1 MIFANLDREEK
12 MFILNKIS
20 SAKPEWKA
28 FLISNENSSKT
39 ISFRAAHTYIGLDYI
54 RNYPP
59 SPTPRTSPLGFL
71 FQEFV
76 KSSYLLDSLCL
87 VKHMSSLSTNLDR
100 VLGF

>member
-39 ISFRAAHTYIGLDYI
+39 ISFRAAHTYIQAYA
-54 RNYPP
+54 
-59 SPTPRTSPLGFL
+59 T
-71 FQEFV
+71 
-76 KSSYLLDSLCL
+76 
-87 VKHMSSLSTNLDR
+87 
-100 VLGF
+100 